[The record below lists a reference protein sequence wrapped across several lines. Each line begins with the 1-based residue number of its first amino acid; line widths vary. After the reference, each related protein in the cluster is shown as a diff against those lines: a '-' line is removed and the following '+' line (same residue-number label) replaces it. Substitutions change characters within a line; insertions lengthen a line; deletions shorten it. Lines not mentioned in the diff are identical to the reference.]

1 MTGVN
6 EEKIWEL
13 KSKIV
18 LLKKAPNESDPGMVP
33 CWEKGERVPFIIL
46 RLVSDM
52 ISTEKERIVINH
64 TVCNMLRTVMEIMPD
79 DLLPVV
85 CLAGNKIAPS
95 HEGLELVRLV
105 RNHIQRSR
113 STQTY
118 AKREYPRKPQ
128 AEHLV
133 ERANLEWSWG
143 YCFYYSCQEAVRGI
157 ERSGSCRQGKPFIS
171 IYDTQ
176 ASSIICYQNF
186 RYISAYCCGIWQGQS
201 LEEKELDPGTCCC
214 SP

>member
-1 MTGVN
+1 MTGVD
-6 EEKIWEL
+6 EEKISEL

-46 RLVSDM
+46 RLVSDI

-85 CLAGNKIAPS
+85 CLAGNKIAPI

-143 YCFYYSCQEAVRGI
+143 YCFYYYYKCSC
-157 ERSGSCRQGKPFIS
+157 
-171 IYDTQ
+171 
-176 ASSIICYQNF
+176 
-186 RYISAYCCGIWQGQS
+186 
-201 LEEKELDPGTCCC
+201 
-214 SP
+214 